1 MNSRVVGYALL
12 TTVGISAAVYSVAH
26 QMMRGLAEAGTPI
39 RPTIQ
44 VQLDPGEKL
53 ASAVVGDLT
62 GSLEYALVLGTS
74 LPGERGRIRVL
85 HGQRDHY
92 ETVGTFTDEA
102 GFIDS
107 LIIQDITGQRRGDLI
122 TLWRSGQG
130 GYLNVLI
137 FEWTGQS
144 YRKIWDL
151 APFEKGGQLTERALL
166 TIRRI
171 DQVGNVEL
179 VVRAPNVRPGERT
192 PGPLPHQ
199 VSIYRWDAHQQ
210 TLVLFKRF
218 VDPSRTFE

>member
-1 MNSRVVGYALL
+1 MNRRVVGCALL
-12 TTVGISAAVYSVAH
+12 TIAVMSAAVYSAP
-26 QMMRGLAEAGTPI
+26 QKMMRGFAEAGTPI

-44 VQLDPGEKL
+44 VQLEPGEKL
-53 ASAVVGDLT
+53 GSAVVGDLT
-62 GSLEYALVLGTS
+62 GSLEYALVLGTL
-74 LPGERGRIRVL
+74 LPGKRGRIRVL
-85 HGQRDHY
+85 HWQKDHY

-102 GFIDS
+102 GSIDS
-107 LIIQDITGQRRGDLI
+107 LIIEDITGHRRGDLI

-137 FEWTGQS
+137 FEWTGQN

-166 TIRRI
+166 AIRRI
-171 DQVGNVEL
+171 DQIGNVEL
-179 VVRAPNVRPGERT
+179 VIRAPNVRPGERT

-199 VSIYRWDAHQQ
+199 VSIYRWDARKQ